1 MIQLPEQADFA
12 TAQDIESYA
21 VRCFALLN
29 LADWSFGFDR
39 AVRRLGCCRL
49 QEKRI
54 TLSRHFVAAYLARGD
69 SAQIH
74 RTLRHELAHAL
85 AWTHHRRHGHG
96 AVWKRYCAALG
107 IPDERATTKC
117 ADFAPERTTPR
128 RIVAVLCHDVTGEV
142 FKEYTRRPR
151 HRAAYYRRCY
161 IPGRKEETLGHLIL
175 AAPKSDDDAPNSEKP

>member
-1 MIQLPEQADFA
+1 MMQLPEQTDFTSA
-12 TAQDIESYA
+12 EDITAYA
-21 VRCFALLN
+21 LRCLALLH
-29 LADWSFGFDR
+29 LRDWTFGFDR

-54 TLSRHFVAAYLARGD
+54 TLSCHFVAAYLARGE

-85 AWTHHRRHGHG
+85 AWTHHRSHGHG
-96 AVWKRYCAALG
+96 SVWKRYCAALC

-117 ADFAPERTTPR
+117 ADFAPARRTPR
-128 RIVAVLCHDVTGEV
+128 RIVAVLCHAITGEV

-161 IPGRKEETLGHLIL
+161 IPGRKEETLGHLVL
-175 AAPKSDDDAPNSEKP
+175 RFLSPTPPPLSRQA

>member
-1 MIQLPEQADFA
+1 MIIPLPTEAPFR
-12 TAQDIESYA
+12 TAEDIASYA

-54 TLSRHFVAAYLARGD
+54 TLSRHFAAAYLARGD

-85 AWTHHRRHGHG
+85 AWTHHRCHGHG
-96 AVWKRYCAALG
+96 TVWKRYCAALG

-117 ADFAPERTTPR
+117 ADFSPAPRTPR
-128 RIVAVLCHDVTGEV
+128 RVVAVLRHDVTGEV

-161 IPGRKEETLGHLIL
+161 IPGRKEETLGHLTL
-175 AAPKSDDDAPNSEKP
+175 AEPT